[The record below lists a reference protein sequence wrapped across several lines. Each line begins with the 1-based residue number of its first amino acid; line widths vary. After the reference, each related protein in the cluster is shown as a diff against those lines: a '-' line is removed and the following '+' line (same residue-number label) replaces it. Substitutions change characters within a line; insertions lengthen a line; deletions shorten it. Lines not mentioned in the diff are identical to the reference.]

1 MQINRGLNLRGGGKQ
16 NCTGQIFQRDKY
28 TEEQITDGQI
38 YRGAD
43 LGSGKSLSGR
53 FIKRQ
58 IYTEADYREGRF
70 TE

>member
-1 MQINRGLNLRGGGKQ
+1 MHRAD
-16 NCTGQIFQRDKY
+16 FSEDKY